1 MTMAILPKL
10 RSKGTVLTAG
20 SANTI
25 YTCPANH
32 TSKVVLL
39 FVSNHTSGNKT
50 IVIKWYDASANQEY
64 TIVGGYVISGY
75 NFLKFDGSYLVL
87 NAGDYMTVTPES
99 GSTMDATVT
108 VEEFFDPSNRE

>member
-1 MTMAILPKL
+1 MTTAILPKL

-20 SANTI
+20 SANTV

-32 TSKVVLL
+32 TSKMVLL
-39 FVSNHTSGNKT
+39 FVSNHTNSNKT
-50 IVIKWYDASANQEY
+50 VSIKWYDSSAAQEY
-64 TIVGGYVISGY
+64 TIVGGYAVSGY
-75 NFLKFDGSYLVL
+75 SFLKFDQSYLIL
-87 NAGDYMTVTPES
+87 NAGDYMTVTPEA